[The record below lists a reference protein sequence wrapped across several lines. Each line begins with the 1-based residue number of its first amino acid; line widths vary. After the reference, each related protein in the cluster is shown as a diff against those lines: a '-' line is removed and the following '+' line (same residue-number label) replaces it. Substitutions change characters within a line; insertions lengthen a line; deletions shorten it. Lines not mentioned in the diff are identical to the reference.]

1 MTLKNSYNLYFLFL
15 IVLIGISNLIQ
26 LPRARGSQDKNGSLS
41 KENAKNTEDLLKEK
55 RHEKIVTNTAASFY
69 FRQ

>member
-15 IVLIGISNLIQ
+15 IVLIGISNVIQ
-26 LPRARGSQDKNGSLS
+26 LSTLRGSKDKKGLPL
-41 KENAKNTEDLLKEK
+41 KENTKSTEDLLKEK
-55 RHEKIVTNTAASFY
+55 RQEDIVTNTAASFY